1 MAERSLSDRELQ
13 EAIRGELELL
23 TTHMRAIA
31 RQIACHN
38 AAEIPDILR
47 RIEANTRPKVCPH
60 CNRSLDGA
68 S

>member
-1 MAERSLSDRELQ
+1 MARKELTDREIALATLGALDLI
-13 EAIRGELELL
+13 E
-23 TTHMRAIA
+23 THMRAIA

-60 CNRSLDGA
+60 CEKPLDGA